1 MKTTLGIWGIN
12 AKRSTVPY
20 LIAGIVVACG
30 VVTAILHLTGLPV
43 SGLSIGDSLFLL
55 PLCMAVFVPALNMTK
70 ILNLGAT
77 RMDVARGFLLTYVAT
92 VIATSLAALIL
103 YYPVDRPLA
112 ASDEPSLILWDV
124 FDFLAHGPIVGF
136 FQMTAF
142 FFLFACVLHT
152 LTLCQGHWYGWVVD
166 VVSVAVI
173 SVFTPI
179 PPLRAA
185 LVWFFDLIIFND
197 LPIVQI
203 LACLVI
209 GAVVYAASLVP
220 IATKPL

>member
-1 MKTTLGIWGIN
+1 MNTTLGVVGIN
-12 AKRSTVPY
+12 AKRSRVPY

-43 SGLSIGDSLFLL
+43 SGLPIGDSLLLL
-55 PLCMAVFVPALNMTK
+55 PLCMAVFVPALSMTK

-103 YYPVDRPLA
+103 YYPVDRPLV

-124 FDFLAHGPIVGF
+124 FGFLAHGPVVGYL
-136 FQMTAF
+136 QMAAF

-152 LTLCQGHWYGWVVD
+152 LTLSQGHWYGWVAD
-166 VVSVAVI
+166 VVIVAVI
-173 SVFTPI
+173 SVFSSI
-179 PPLRAA
+179 PVLRRA
-185 LVWFFDLIIFND
+185 LVWFFHLIIFNP
-197 LPIVQI
+197 LPVVQI
-203 LACLVI
+203 LTCILL
-209 GAVVYAASLVP
+209 GAAVYAASLVP
-220 IATKPL
+220 IATKQI